1 MIARHEALSEL
12 REVSIYDRLSHI
24 THKLEQEEK
33 IVYRHESEGKK
44 LFRLVEMTDVCTA
57 VVLTGVTPAALL
69 KRCPV
74 LLILL
79 VLHIHAAGMHHGHAI
94 SGNTRREYA
103 VEHVDAASHAFDEA
117 VRSADTHEV
126 SGFIHRQELGGVL
139 QNVIHEVMRLT
150 D

>member
-1 MIARHEALSEL
+1 MIARHETLSEL

-33 IVYRHESEGKK
+33 IVYRHEAEGEK

-69 KRCPV
+69 ERCPV

-103 VEHVDAASHAFDEA
+103 VKPVSY
-117 VRSADTHEV
+117 TH
-126 SGFIHRQELGGVL
+126 
-139 QNVIHEVMRLT
+139 LT
-150 D
+150 LPTT

>member
-12 REVSIYDRLSHI
+12 REVPIYDRLSHI

-33 IVYRHESEGKK
+33 IVYRHEAEGEK
-44 LFRLVEMTDVCTA
+44 LFRFIEMTDVCTA

-74 LLILL
+74 LFILL

-94 SGNTRREYA
+94 SGNTRWEYA
-103 VEHVDAASHAFDEA
+103 VKHINAASHAFDEA

-126 SGFIHRQELGGVL
+126 SSFIHRQELGGVL

>member
-1 MIARHEALSEL
+1 
-12 REVSIYDRLSHI
+12 
-24 THKLEQEEK
+24 
-33 IVYRHESEGKK
+33 
-44 LFRLVEMTDVCTA
+44 MTDVCTA

-103 VEHVDAASHAFDEA
+103 VEHIDAASHAFDEA
-117 VRSADTHEV
+117 VRRADTHEV